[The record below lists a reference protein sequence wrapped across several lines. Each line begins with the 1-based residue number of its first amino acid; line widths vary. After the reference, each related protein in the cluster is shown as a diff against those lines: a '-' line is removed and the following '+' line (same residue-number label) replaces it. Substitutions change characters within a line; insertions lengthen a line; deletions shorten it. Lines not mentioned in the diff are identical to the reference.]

1 MDSRLPIWAS
11 QTGFSRGNDKQ
22 ERKIIKKKGKEYRME
37 EQKKIYQNVSLG
49 ANPDIGSWVELGLPP
64 RGQHPG
70 DFSLVIGDNATIRSH
85 TIIYAATKIGNNFST
100 GHGARIQPFVSIGD
114 NVSIG
119 SGTEIEHHVTI
130 GNNVRIHSNCFIA
143 QGTVIRDGV
152 RISPNAA
159 ITSTKHPLLPE
170 ELKNRRGPEIGENV
184 YIGIG
189 VTILSHLTIGKGSL
203 IGSGSVV
210 TKDVPEGVVMIG
222 TPARVHMTVEDY
234 LKKLREEGY
243 YEI

>member
-1 MDSRLPIWAS
+1 
-11 QTGFSRGNDKQ
+11 
-22 ERKIIKKKGKEYRME
+22 ME
-37 EQKKIYQNVSLG
+37 ENRKMYQNVSFG
-49 ANPDIGSWVELGLPP
+49 ASPDIGFWVELGVPP

-70 DFSLVIGDNATIRSH
+70 DFSLEIGDNAVIRSH
-85 TIIYAATKIGNNFST
+85 TIIYAGTKIGHNFAT

-114 NVSIG
+114 DVSIG
-119 SGTEIEHHVTI
+119 SGSEIEHHVTI
-130 GNNVRIHSNCFIA
+130 GNHVRIHSNCFIA

-152 RISPNAA
+152 RISPNAS

-170 ELKNRRGPEIGENV
+170 NLKNRRGPEIGENV

-189 VTILSHLTIGKGSL
+189 VTILSHLVIGKGSL

-222 TPARVHMTVEDY
+222 TPARVHMTVEEY
-234 LKKLREEGY
+234 LKRLREEGY

>member
-1 MDSRLPIWAS
+1 MRWVFPLLAKE
-11 QTGFSRGNDKQ
+11 GVRG
-22 ERKIIKKKGKEYRME
+22 RFLTLFME
-37 EQKKIYQNVSLG
+37 DQRKIYQNVSLG
-49 ANPDIGSWVELGLPP
+49 VNPDLGLWVELGVAP
-64 RGQHPG
+64 RGHHPG
-70 DFSLVIGDNATIRSH
+70 DFSLEIGDNATIRSH
-85 TIIYAATKIGNNFST
+85 TVMYAGTKIGDNFAT
-100 GHGARIQPFVSIGD
+100 GHNALIQPFVTIGD

-152 RISPNAA
+152 RISPNTA

-170 ELKNRRGPEIGENV
+170 EKKNRRGPEIGENV
-184 YIGIG
+184 YISIG

-210 TKDVPEGVVMIG
+210 TKNVPEGVVMIG
-222 TPARVHMTVEDY
+222 TPARVYMTVEEY